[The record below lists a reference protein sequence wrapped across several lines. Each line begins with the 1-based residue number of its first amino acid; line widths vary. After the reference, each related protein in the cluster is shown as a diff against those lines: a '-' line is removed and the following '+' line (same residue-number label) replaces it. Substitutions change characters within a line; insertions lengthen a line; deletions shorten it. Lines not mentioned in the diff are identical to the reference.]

1 MREDSKVRRSLFQTS
16 YTVFSTFCATS
27 VCIESYL
34 YVMGCLHVI
43 LEKQIEGLS
52 LEFES
57 G

>member
-43 LEKQIEGLS
+43 LENQIEGLS